1 MNRANIMTL
10 VLVVAW
16 CSAALAQQQQPA
28 FPQNLG
34 PYFDEQAIAVGVG
47 DVQRLDI
54 DALEKQVH
62 GMVGAMKL
70 DKVDAESLAKKV
82 GEAAGMVR
90 TWKERFLKA
99 GGRQVYAV
107 LSMDDLPGGIPLLI
121 VPHAKEANVEQLKSL
136 FVSGH
141 ADGANVAQ
149 FAEWPEVVRPLDE
162 TTLFVGDTG
171 QWERVSKGKR
181 APRPDIL
188 KAAGALPGGGGD
200 AAVRVVL
207 APSEDV
213 RKATAGLLPPAPAAL
228 GGGVGQVLAN
238 GIISATF
245 TGDVAPQASLNLT
258 VQSKDAA
265 SADAL
270 SRLVYAL
277 ITDTVKKARLDPGV
291 VRTLQP
297 TVKGDRVVFEYQGEQ
312 FDTIVAQALAPLM
325 RHQRMNASRRVSAS
339 NMRQVLLGVHM
350 YVNDR
355 RGAWP
360 KSLQELVDAKYFEA
374 PVLKAPH
381 GGGGYVYVQPP
392 VPINKLERPDL
403 TMILYE
409 ETPLEHVVNVGFAD
423 GHVEAFTKDQFEKWK
438 ADQEKGAPPQPA
450 QGQPAPGKPAQPK

>member
-1 MNRANIMTL
+1 MKRANTITL
-10 VLVVAW
+10 VLVAW
-16 CSAALAQQQQPA
+16 CSTVLAQPQQPQQRQ
-28 FPQNLG
+28 FPQNLS
-34 PYFDEQAIAVGVG
+34 PYFDEQTIAVGVG
-47 DVQRLDI
+47 DVQRLDV

-70 DKVDAESLAKKV
+70 DKVDAESLTKNV
-82 GEAAGMVR
+82 RQAAGMVR
-90 TWKERFLKA
+90 TWKEQFLKA

-121 VPHAKEANVEQLKSL
+121 VPHAKEADVEQLKSL

-171 QWERVSKGKR
+171 QWERVNKGKR
-181 APRPDIL
+181 TPRPDIL
-188 KAAGALPGGGGD
+188 KAADALPAGEG

-213 RKATAGLLPPAPAAL
+213 RKATAGLLPPAPAAV
-228 GGGVGQVLAN
+228 GGGLGQVLVN
-238 GIISATF
+238 GVISATL
-245 TGDVAPQASLNLT
+245 TADGTPQASLNLT
-258 VQSKDAA
+258 VQSKDAP

-277 ITDTVKKARLDPGV
+277 ITDTVKKARLEPGV

-297 TVKGDRVVFEYQGEQ
+297 TVKGDRVVFAYQGQQ
-312 FDTIVAQALAPLM
+312 FDAIVAQALAPLM
-325 RHQRMNASRRVSAS
+325 RHQRMNASRQLSAS
-339 NMRQVLLGVHM
+339 NMRQVLVGIHM

-360 KSLQELVDAKYFEA
+360 KSLQELVDAKYFDA
-374 PVLKAPH
+374 PSLKAPY

-409 ETPLEHVVNVGFAD
+409 ETPLENIVNVGFAD

-450 QGQPAPGKPAQPK
+450 QGRPVQPR